1 MSDPSKLGFDYSID
15 FVNNKTIDITIN
27 WDNPPFVSANQ
38 PEDVL
43 VIKFNG
49 PIFDQEDGIEL
60 EEELKEIRKVIPPQL
75 VPGGITDAI
84 KGAGG
89 SL

>member
-1 MSDPSKLGFDYSID
+1 MSDPSKLGFDYSLD

-43 VIKFNG
+43 VIRFNG
-49 PIFDQEDGIEL
+49 PIFDQEDG
-60 EEELKEIRKVIPPQL
+60 
-75 VPGGITDAI
+75 
-84 KGAGG
+84 
-89 SL
+89 

>member
-60 EEELKEIRKVIPPQL
+60 EE
-75 VPGGITDAI
+75 
-84 KGAGG
+84 
-89 SL
+89 